1 MRTPY
6 LTALLVAA
14 SAAVLVSVPATAL
27 AQSGE
32 MQAGGLA
39 PPPPLP
45 AEQSAPPPASSTEQD
60 LDTSRDKDSGR
71 GLSWVYIEAEGG
83 YSHVGLRTFNI
94 DEQNFSAGFLETA
107 SNGAF
112 VSAGVGARLV
122 FVTLGARGRIGF
134 YDAWDIFSVGGELG
148 FKIPLGN
155 LEPHFELG
163 GGYTA
168 LGSFKDAVQQ
178 GAFQQALDQISIA
191 GFYAR
196 ASAGIDY
203 YIVPAFS
210 SGARAGFEVLG
221 LTRPGLDPSAI
232 AQIKQNPSLSDL
244 QRKQADLLALE
255 GTSYGATGSLSGVL
269 GLHF

>member
-6 LTALLVAA
+6 VTALLLAA
-14 SAAVLVSVPATAL
+14 SAAALVSVPATAL

-112 VSAGVGARLV
+112 VSAG
-122 FVTLGARGRIGF
+122 
-134 YDAWDIFSVGGELG
+134 
-148 FKIPLGN
+148 
-155 LEPHFELG
+155 
-163 GGYTA
+163 
-168 LGSFKDAVQQ
+168 
-178 GAFQQALDQISIA
+178 
-191 GFYAR
+191 
-196 ASAGIDY
+196 
-203 YIVPAFS
+203 
-210 SGARAGFEVLG
+210 
-221 LTRPGLDPSAI
+221 
-232 AQIKQNPSLSDL
+232 
-244 QRKQADLLALE
+244 LAHPTE
-255 GTSYGATGSLSGVL
+255 EE
-269 GLHF
+269 